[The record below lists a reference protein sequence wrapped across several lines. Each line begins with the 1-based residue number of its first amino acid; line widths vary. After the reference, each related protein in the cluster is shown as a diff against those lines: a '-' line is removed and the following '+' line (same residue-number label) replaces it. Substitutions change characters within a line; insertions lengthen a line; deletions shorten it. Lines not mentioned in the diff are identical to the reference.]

1 MGKARELV
9 GRIEMKKCEWA
20 INLGKDYSN
29 ILIMKESQWKRAAC
43 GHFNSS
49 TDNILKLVQ

>member
-29 ILIMKESQWKRAAC
+29 ILLMKESQWKRAAC